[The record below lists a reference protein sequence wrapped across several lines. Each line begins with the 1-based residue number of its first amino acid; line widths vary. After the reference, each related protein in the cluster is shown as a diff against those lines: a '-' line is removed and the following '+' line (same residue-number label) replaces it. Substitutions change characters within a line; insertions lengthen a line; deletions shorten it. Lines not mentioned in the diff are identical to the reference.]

1 MPFGRGRWDLE
12 FGYVRVPVGEVFVVG
27 VCRVPLGI
35 GSFWCAGVR
44 EEIFGGTGFGVFPCS
59 LFHPGWSFDGGRPVF
74 GVSGTTRVTDGFTV
88 MVVSGIPRLFADV
101 LDNVAPARGT
111 GGGFL
116 PLRGEVSVDIGRRY
130 VELWCGKNRGLVAV
144 LVVLV
149 CLLL

>member
-1 MPFGRGRWDLE
+1 M
-12 FGYVRVPVGEVFVVG
+12 
-27 VCRVPLGI
+27 
-35 GSFWCAGVR
+35 
-44 EEIFGGTGFGVFPCS
+44 
-59 LFHPGWSFDGGRPVF
+59 F
-74 GVSGTTRVTDGFTV
+74 GVSGTTRVTVGFTV

-116 PLRGEVSVDIGRRY
+116 PLRGEVALESGRQY
-130 VELWCGKNRGLVAV
+130 VELRCGVTFGLVVV